1 MLTSKLLAT
10 GSRVDPGREK
20 GEGFTLFVGTTRMKK
35 LLFSFFFIQTAS
47 SCICLYVLFVFL
59 YLYALTSL
67 ALLLMTFDNHVSFS
81 VQRQMSLRSDGVRE
95 YKPGWGSDLL
105 ALAFQRK

>member
-20 GEGFTLFVGTTRMKK
+20 GEGFTLFVRTTRMKK

-47 SCICLYVLFVFL
+47 SCICLYVLFVF
-59 YLYALTSL
+59 
-67 ALLLMTFDNHVSFS
+67 F
-81 VQRQMSLRSDGVRE
+81 
-95 YKPGWGSDLL
+95 
-105 ALAFQRK
+105 AFVCIDVACFVDDF